1 MTLGKSLRASEL
13 SFIICKMEV
22 KKKKKP
28 FLQTAVRINN
38 NIQKRADPVPGRE

>member
-22 KKKKKP
+22 KKKKP